1 MKLVKNLILE
11 IVDFLEKNLETKS
24 EIKIL
29 KSIKDI
35 SLREDNFGYHV
46 PNFPPKERALYDAIS
61 SIESSGLLGIKESL
75 ATVIGD
81 LRWNI
86 DDGNF
91 YDKNSEIGESYL
103 LGNMNCELIGPTLG
117 AFRSNGLRLGLFLL
131 EENIFYKDHKHK
143 AAELYLNLTNG
154 TQWRFA
160 DMIWEDKQAGSIVY
174 NKPYDIHAMKVGS
187 EPFLSIWC
195 WPTNSEEKCILV
207 PKKDW
212 KKIEQ

>member
-11 IVDFLEKNLETKS
+11 IIDFLEKNLETKA
-24 EIKIL
+24 EVKIL

-35 SLREDNFGYHV
+35 SLREDNVGYHV

-61 SIESSGLLGIKESL
+61 SIESGGLLGIKESL

-103 LGNMNCELIGPTLG
+103 SGNMNCELIGPKLG
-117 AFRSNGLRLGLFLL
+117 AFRSKELRLGLFLL

-160 DMIWEDKQAGSIVY
+160 DMVWEDKQAGSIVF

-195 WPTNSEEKCILV
+195 WPTNSDEKCILV
-207 PKKDW
+207 PKTDW
-212 KKIEQ
+212 KKIEE

>member
-29 KSIKDI
+29 QSIKDI

-81 LRWNI
+81 LCWNI

>member
-11 IVDFLEKNLETKS
+11 IIDFLEKNLETKS

-195 WPTNSEEKCILV
+195 WPTNSDEKCILV

-212 KKIEQ
+212 KKIEE

>member
-1 MKLVKNLILE
+1 MKLVKSLVLE
-11 IVDFLEKNLETKS
+11 IISFLEENLKAKS
-24 EIKIL
+24 EIEIL
-29 KSIKDI
+29 KRIKEV
-35 SLREDNFGYHV
+35 SLTEDNFLNQV
-46 PNFPPKERALYDAIS
+46 PNFPPKERALFDAIS

-143 AAELYLNLTNG
+143 VAELYLNLTNS

-187 EPFLSIWC
+187 DPFLSIWC
-195 WPTNSEEKCILV
+195 WPTNSDEKRILV

-212 KKIEQ
+212 KKIEE

>member
-187 EPFLSIWC
+187 EPFVSIWC